1 MARTPQLMAVQGAA
15 IIVAGAFLVIG
26 VLGFLPGVTTH
37 HDLLQFA
44 GHHSGA
50 KLFGVF
56 TVSVLHNI
64 VHMAFGVAGL
74 VMARTYALA
83 RAYFLL
89 GGLVYLGMWVYG
101 ILIDHD
107 NPMNVIPVNGADNWL
122 HLGLGIGMVLLGLTL
137 AGQHDPTKS
146 RRRTKVHS

>member
-1 MARTPQLMAVQGAA
+1 MAKNRPLMAVQGAA
-15 IIVAGAFLVIG
+15 FIVAAAFLVVV
-26 VLGFLPGVTTH
+26 VLGFIPGVTTH

-56 TVSVLHNI
+56 AVSILHNLL
-64 VHMAFGVAGL
+64 HMALGLTGL

-83 RAYFLL
+83 RAYFLI
-89 GGLVYLGMWVYG
+89 GGLAYLGLWVYG
-101 ILIDHD
+101 ILIDHASSA
-107 NPMNVIPVNGADNWL
+107 NVIPLNGADNWL
-122 HLGLGIGMVLLGLTL
+122 HFGLGVGLIVLGLTL

-146 RRRTKVHS
+146 RRRTKVRT